1 MAEVALQHRRPDLRV
16 TSAGTLVL
24 EGLPISWRTRA
35 AFDDVGLPHPRHL
48 SLQARTNH
56 LRASDLVIGL
66 APEHVRWVRRE
77 HPEAAARTG
86 SLVRLARAVV
96 PQDAGHQDL
105 AVLRDLAMLDLA
117 NVELTECEEV
127 VDPGGGEV
135 EDFVACARE
144 IVTLV
149 DALAERL

>member
-1 MAEVALQHRRPDLRV
+1 MAEVALRHRRPDLQV
-16 TSAGTLVL
+16 ASAGTLVL

-48 SLQARTNH
+48 SLQARANH
-56 LRASDLVIGL
+56 MRASDLVIGL

-77 HPEAAARTG
+77 HPEAAPRTG
-86 SLVRLARAVV
+86 SLVRLAR
-96 PQDAGHQDL
+96 DL
-105 AVLRDLAMLDLA
+105 APQHAEPHNLATLDLA
-117 NVELTECEEV
+117 NVDLTEWEEV

>member
-1 MAEVALQHRRPDLRV
+1 
-16 TSAGTLVL
+16 
-24 EGLPISWRTRA
+24 
-35 AFDDVGLPHPRHL
+35 
-48 SLQARTNH
+48 
-56 LRASDLVIGL
+56 
-66 APEHVRWVRRE
+66 
-77 HPEAAARTG
+77 
-86 SLVRLARAVV
+86 
-96 PQDAGHQDL
+96 
-105 AVLRDLAMLDLA
+105 MLDLA